1 MASAGADDGEMDM
14 NGQNKTSRGGCGGKG
29 HLPWG
34 WARERAWALGQ
45 ELTPAPRELPLEQV
59 TGGVLGADVRALAGL
74 PAFDAAAMD
83 GFAVSGQGPWRL
95 VGRRMAGAAEEVC
108 AGLGSGE
115 AVEIATGARVPKNT
129 ESVLPY
135 EQARTT
141 DGVVEGESEPGRHVR
156 WTGEEISPGEIVLT
170 RGHVVSPAVMGLAAS
185 LGHDTLPVVLPRVA
199 VVITGEEVAVSGLPG
214 EGLVRDAIG
223 PVVPGVLSWAGAQLE
238 HTVRLGDGRAEL
250 AKVLRRSDVD
260 VIAVCG
266 SSSRGPADHVREV
279 LAEQGADMVVD
290 GVSCR
295 PGHPQLL
302 ARTGD
307 RAVVGLPGNPGAALV
322 GALTLLVPLVTAMA
336 GRPDPGVVPGRV
348 PLGGDVRA
356 HAQDTRLVAVRVEE
370 GRAFPVGHDRP
381 GSLRGAASAEAYA
394 VVPPGWVGE
403 DVELV
408 CLPS

>member
-1 MASAGADDGEMDM
+1 M
-14 NGQNKTSRGGCGGKG
+14 NGRNDTSRGDCGGEG

-34 WARERAWALGQ
+34 RARERAWELGEEMAL
-45 ELTPAPRELPLEQV
+45 APSDLLLEHV
-59 TGGVLGADVRALAGL
+59 TGGILGADVRALVGL

-83 GFAVSGQGPWRL
+83 GFAVTGQGPWRL
-95 VGRRMAGAAEEVC
+95 VGRRMAGGSEVC
-108 AGLGSGE
+108 AGLRPGE
-115 AVEIATGARVPKNT
+115 AVEIATGARVPKST

-135 EQARTT
+135 ERARSA

-156 WTGEEISPGEIVLT
+156 WAGEETEPGEIVLT
-170 RGHVVSPAVMGLAAS
+170 RGHVVSPAVVGLAAS

-199 VVITGEEVAVSGLPG
+199 VVVTGDEVAVSGLPG

-223 PVVPGVLSWAGAQLE
+223 PVLPGVLSWAGARVEQ
-238 HTVRLGDGRAEL
+238 TVHLGDGREEL
-250 AKVLRRSDVD
+250 AEVLRQMDAD

-266 SSSRGPADHVREV
+266 SSSKGPADHVREV

-302 ARTGD
+302 ARDGR

-322 GALTLLVPLVTAMA
+322 AALTLLVPLVSAMA

-348 PLGGDVRA
+348 PLEGAVRA
-356 HAQDTRLVAVRVEE
+356 HARDTRLVAVRVE
-370 GRAFPVGHDRP
+370 GRRAFPLGHDRP
-381 GSLRGAASAEAYA
+381 GSLRGAALAEAYA
-394 VVPPGWVGE
+394 VVPPGWAGE
-403 DVELV
+403 DVVLV
-408 CLPS
+408 RLPS